1 MVFLAAKKG
10 IILSGMR
17 PTGRLHLGNLFGA
30 LENWINLQD
39 QYDCYFCV
47 VDWHAL
53 TTSYENPGNIQ
64 EDVREMVMDWL
75 SCGIDPEKATL
86 FKQSDVVAHAEL
98 HLLFSML
105 TPLSWLERCPTYKE
119 QMQQMEG
126 RNLATYGFLGYPLLQ
141 AADILIYKANAVP
154 VGEDQAPHIE
164 LTREVARRFNYLY
177 GKQVFPEPETLLN
190 EFKTI
195 PGLDK
200 RKMSKSYNNYIEIAI
215 APEQIPQKVRMMI
228 TDPAR
233 IRKDD
238 PGNPEICS
246 VFAFQRIFNA
256 REAATIAQEC
266 RDGAIGCVQCKNL
279 LAGKMKEYLEPIYHR
294 RKEIESKPQL
304 VDEVLARGREQ
315 ARRTAQTTMKEVRS
329 AMGLT

>member
-1 MVFLAAKKG
+1 MDKKG
-10 IILSGMR
+10 VILSGMR

-30 LENWINLQD
+30 LDNWINLQS
-39 QYDCYFCV
+39 QYDCFFCI

-53 TTSYENPGNIQ
+53 TTAYENPGNIK
-64 EDVREMVMDWL
+64 EDVREMVLDWL

-86 FKQSDVVAHAEL
+86 FRQSDVVEHAEL

-119 QMQQMEG
+119 QMQQMSG

-164 LTREVARRFNYLY
+164 LTREVARRFNFLY
-177 GKQVFPEPETLLN
+177 GKTIFPEPQTLLN
-190 EFKTI
+190 EYKVI

-200 RKMSKSYNNYIEIAI
+200 RKMSKSYDNYIEIATP
-215 APEQIPQKVRMMI
+215 PEIIPEKVRMMI

-233 IRKDD
+233 IRKND
-238 PGNPEICS
+238 PGDPDICS
-246 VFAFQRIFNA
+246 VFGFQRIFNVMEIETTEKA
-256 REAATIAQEC
+256 C
-266 RDGAIGCVQCKNL
+266 RSGAVGCVQCKAIL
-279 LAGKMKEYLEPIYHR
+279 SDKMKDYFAPIYQK
-294 RKEIESKPQL
+294 RKELESKPKII
-304 VDEVLARGREQ
+304 DDVLESGKEKAK
-315 ARRTAQTTMKEVRS
+315 AVAQQTMEEVRS
-329 AMGLT
+329 AMGLI

>member
-1 MVFLAAKKG
+1 MAAKKG

-30 LENWINLQD
+30 LENWIHLQD
-39 QYDCYFCV
+39 QYECYFCV

-53 TTSYENPGNIQ
+53 TTAYESPGNIQ

-86 FKQSDVVAHAEL
+86 FKQSDVIEHAEL

-177 GKQVFPEPETLLN
+177 GKQIFPEPETLLN
-190 EFKTI
+190 EFKII

-215 APEQIPQKVRMMI
+215 APAQIPEKVRMMI

-238 PGNPEICS
+238 PGNPQICS

-256 REAATIAQEC
+256 EAVEAIAQEC
-266 RDGAIGCVQCKNL
+266 REGTIGCVQCKNL
-279 LAGKMKEYLEPIYHR
+279 LAGKMKDYLEPIYHR
-294 RKEIESKPQL
+294 RKEIESKPQI
-304 VDEVLARGREQ
+304 VDEVMARGAEQ
-315 ARRTAQTTMKEVRS
+315 ARNTAQATMKEVRA
-329 AMGLT
+329 AMGLI